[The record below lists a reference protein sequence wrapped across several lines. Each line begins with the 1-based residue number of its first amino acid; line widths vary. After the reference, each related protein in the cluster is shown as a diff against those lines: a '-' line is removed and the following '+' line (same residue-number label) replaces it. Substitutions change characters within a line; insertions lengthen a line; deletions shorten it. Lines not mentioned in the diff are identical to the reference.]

1 MPPNPTTQAILRMK
15 QVSAW
20 LVSLCVQV
28 DSYSCS
34 RICFCHISRIADKQ
48 PPITCTRFSSASDL
62 SLQTASCP
70 QTRDAVLHSS
80 ETNTVR
86 CLLRPHGILRMLHCV
101 RTQRYGARYTP
112 SDSLIT
118 PYVRRNPTKSFAPI
132 APENIAYASTCP

>member
-86 CLLRPHGILRMLHCV
+86 
-101 RTQRYGARYTP
+101 TQRYGARYTP